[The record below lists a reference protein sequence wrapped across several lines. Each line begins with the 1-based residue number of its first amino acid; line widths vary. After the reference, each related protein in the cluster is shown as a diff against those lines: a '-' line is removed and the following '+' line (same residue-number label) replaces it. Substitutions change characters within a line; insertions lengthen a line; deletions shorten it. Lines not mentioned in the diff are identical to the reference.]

1 MMPPENTPVPVLVE
15 ATGISDVTLY
25 HWRKPARAKGLVVP
39 GDGRNP
45 ENWSP
50 EDKFAVVLE
59 TASMNEAELAEYCR
73 KKGLFAEQIAAW
85 KENCLQGNATV
96 VEQSKAARKRERIA
110 QQQVKRLKREL
121 RRKEKALA
129 DRIRAVRLI
138 KETVDAGARTAS
150 VCQEMGISMR
160 TFQRWTRE
168 GEVKVDGRPDADRS
182 PPSNKLSS
190 EERQAVLDTVNSP
203 AYRSLPPSQ
212 IVPSLADEGRYIASE
227 STFYRILREEDQ
239 QQHRGRSR
247 APENRPMSTHCATG
261 PNQVWCWVL
270 TAEQNRV

>member
-1 MMPPENTPVPVLVE
+1 MTRYSQERKDAVIRRMMPPENTPVPVLVE
-15 ATGISDVTLY
+15 ETGISDVTLY
-25 HWRKPARAKGLVVP
+25 HWRKQARAKGLVVP

-96 VEQSKAARKRERIA
+96 VEQSKVAKKKERIA

-129 DRIRAVRLI
+129 
-138 KETVDAGARTAS
+138 ETAALLALRKKMHA
-150 VCQEMGISMR
+150 I
-160 TFQRWTRE
+160 W
-168 GEVKVDGRPDADRS
+168 GE
-182 PPSNKLSS
+182 
-190 EERQAVLDTVNSP
+190 
-203 AYRSLPPSQ
+203 
-212 IVPSLADEGRYIASE
+212 DEDE
-227 STFYRILREEDQ
+227 
-239 QQHRGRSR
+239 
-247 APENRPMSTHCATG
+247 
-261 PNQVWCWVL
+261 
-270 TAEQNRV
+270 